1 MDCSKKWTL
10 SGGAEYA
17 FLAVGRSPLGSGD
30 AFRAIYPVTL
40 VDSTPP
46 MVQTISH
53 TLQFD
58 PGSNNRTVS
67 GEITIQFTEPI
78 YRLNRETNPPTLQK
92 IDAGPLLGANNRQP
106 DFVSIQSLV
115 SSRNPSTAGRID
127 FVSYPNQINI
137 PAQVL
142 QIKLDHAPS
151 GAFITCYNQICDAA
165 SNVNQTSLNVT
176 MKIVTT
182 AVGQGTSYDI
192 RVTVPSQW
200 NATGNPNAAS

>member
-1 MDCSKKWTL
+1 MRWDCRW
-10 SGGAEYA
+10 
-17 FLAVGRSPLGSGD
+17 RS
-30 AFRAIYPVTL
+30 I
-40 VDSTPP
+40 
-46 MVQTISH
+46 
-53 TLQFD
+53 
-58 PGSNNRTVS
+58 
-67 GEITIQFTEPI
+67 
-78 YRLNRETNPPTLQK
+78 
-92 IDAGPLLGANNRQP
+92 
-106 DFVSIQSLV
+106 SLV

-182 AVGQGTSYDI
+182 AVGTIGGVLST
-192 RVTVPSQW
+192 RVT
-200 NATGNPNAAS
+200 G

>member
-1 MDCSKKWTL
+1 M
-10 SGGAEYA
+10 
-17 FLAVGRSPLGSGD
+17 
-30 AFRAIYPVTL
+30 
-40 VDSTPP
+40 
-46 MVQTISH
+46 
-53 TLQFD
+53 
-58 PGSNNRTVS
+58 
-67 GEITIQFTEPI
+67 
-78 YRLNRETNPPTLQK
+78 QK